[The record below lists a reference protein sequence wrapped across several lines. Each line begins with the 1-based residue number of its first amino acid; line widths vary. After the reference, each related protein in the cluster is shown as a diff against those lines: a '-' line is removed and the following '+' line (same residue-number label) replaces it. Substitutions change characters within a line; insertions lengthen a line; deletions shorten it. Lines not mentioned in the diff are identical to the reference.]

1 MPGTDEA
8 AGGTPQRPVPGVV
21 RVVTLEPVEV
31 PASVS
36 EGQSSWAE
44 MLEERPWVVAVA
56 VAIAVA
62 AAGLVVLVRRRR

>member
-56 VAIAVA
+56 IAVA